1 MQQRKP
7 HSPPKWAEKLLTWL
21 AAPHLLEEV
30 QGDLNELF
38 EKRLQKYGLTKAQLL
53 YILDLLKLIH
63 PRLWKEKHIPYTS
76 LNPID
81 MLTHYLLLSFRTF
94 KRFKSSFFI
103 NLIGLSTGLACTLLI
118 YLWVNHELSVDKFH
132 EKDSQLYQVLSN
144 HETTQGIGTG
154 DMTPV
159 PLAEALLKEMPE
171 VEKAITVNDFRT
183 WNDREGILSL
193 GEKHLKVQGMHAGK
207 DFFNVFSFPLMHG
220 NKDQVLADK
229 SGIVISDELA
239 KKLFNTSKNAVG
251 KTLEWSHPGFEG
263 TYTVSG
269 VFARQANS
277 SMSPFDV
284 VFSIDVLL
292 EKQEMASEW
301 DQSWGQTFVVLKK
314 ETNIKDFNQK
324 LKGYLKKKDEAMVG
338 FSLSVQKYS
347 DIYLYGQYEN
357 GIPVAGRMQYV
368 KFFSLIALF
377 ILLIACV
384 NFMNLS
390 TAQASLRM
398 KEIGVKKTIGA
409 SRKSL
414 VTQFLSESMLLTFIS
429 LVIAILLVVLLLPQF
444 NIFTGKNLQFV
455 LDTRDILVMIGIVLF
470 TGLVS
475 GIYPAFYLSG
485 FKAVTVLKKRLDTS
499 AGELLI
505 RKGLVVFQFSLA
517 VIFIVGFLIINKQ
530 IEYTQT
536 KNLGYNKDNVITFQ
550 WRGKSDK
557 SFETFILGL
566 KNIPGVAN
574 ATSMY
579 GNILNEIWEQGAL
592 SWRGQE
598 EDKGRSFK
606 SPVVSYDFIETLGI
620 ELKEGRTHQREYA
633 KERFNIILNEAAVKM
648 MGIENPVGKSIGWE
662 EGKRQIIGVVKDFHY
677 GSLHNKIEPLI
688 FRFDATGNNI
698 LVKMNAGTEKTTLDR
713 IKKYHAEFI
722 PKYPFEFTF
731 LDEKYQAM
739 YESESRVAALS
750 NYVAVL
756 AILIS
761 CLGLFGLASFTA
773 ERRRKEIGIRKVLG
787 SSEFGIVTLLSGEFT
802 KMVFLAILIGLPVS
816 YLVASSWLN
825 NFAERIDIEWWY
837 FALAGLLALLVSWLT
852 VGTQAIKAAR
862 INPIQTLR
870 DE

>member
-1 MQQRKP
+1 
-7 HSPPKWAEKLLTWL
+7 
-21 AAPHLLEEV
+21 
-30 QGDLNELF
+30 
-38 EKRLQKYGLTKAQLL
+38 
-53 YILDLLKLIH
+53 
-63 PRLWKEKHIPYTS
+63 
-76 LNPID
+76 
-81 MLTHYLLLSFRTF
+81 
-94 KRFKSSFFI
+94 
-103 NLIGLSTGLACTLLI
+103 
-118 YLWVNHELSVDKFH
+118 
-132 EKDSQLYQVLSN
+132 
-144 HETTQGIGTG
+144 
-154 DMTPV
+154 
-159 PLAEALLKEMPE
+159 
-171 VEKAITVNDFRT
+171 
-183 WNDREGILSL
+183 
-193 GEKHLKVQGMHAGK
+193 
-207 DFFNVFSFPLMHG
+207 
-220 NKDQVLADK
+220 
-229 SGIVISDELA
+229 
-239 KKLFNTSKNAVG
+239 
-251 KTLEWSHPGFEG
+251 
-263 TYTVSG
+263 
-269 VFARQANS
+269 
-277 SMSPFDV
+277 
-284 VFSIDVLL
+284 
-292 EKQEMASEW
+292 
-301 DQSWGQTFVVLKK
+301 
-314 ETNIKDFNQK
+314 
-324 LKGYLKKKDEAMVG
+324 
-338 FSLSVQKYS
+338 
-347 DIYLYGQYEN
+347 
-357 GIPVAGRMQYV
+357 
-368 KFFSLIALF
+368 
-377 ILLIACV
+377 
-384 NFMNLS
+384 MNLS

-414 VTQFLSESMLLTFIS
+414 ITQFLSESMLLTFVS
-429 LVIAILLVVLLLPQF
+429 LVVALLLVVLLLPQF
-444 NIFTGKNLQFV
+444 NKITGKHLQFI

-485 FKAVTVLKKRLDTS
+485 FKAVTVLKKKLDTS
-499 AGELLI
+499 AGELWV

-517 VIFIVGFLIINKQ
+517 VIFMVGFLIINKQ

-536 KNLGYNKDNVITFQ
+536 KNLGYSKDHVITFQ

-566 KNIPGVAN
+566 KNIPGVVN

-579 GNILNEIWEQGAL
+579 GNILNEIWEQSAL
-592 SWRGQE
+592 SWRGE
-598 EDKGRSFK
+598 EADKGYTFK

-620 ELKEGRTHQREYA
+620 ELKEGRSHQREYA
-633 KERFNIILNEAAVKM
+633 KERFNIILNETAVKM

-688 FRFDATGNNI
+688 IRFDATGNNI
-698 LVKMNAGTEKTTLDR
+698 LVKMNAGTEKTTLAR
-713 IKKYHAEFI
+713 IKKFHAEFL

-731 LDEKYQAM
+731 LDEKYQKL

-816 YLVASSWLN
+816 YLVASNWLN